1 MVAVVI
7 LAVLIL
13 VVSQAPASD
22 DRLAPPAAL
31 TEAGHSRAVPVPA
44 GPCPPPESAL
54 RERDLTVPYSER
66 WYLLADGTVCRP
78 DVAIRGM
85 DAR

>member
-1 MVAVVI
+1 V
-7 LAVLIL
+7 
-13 VVSQAPASD
+13 
-22 DRLAPPAAL
+22 
-31 TEAGHSRAVPVPA
+31 VPVPA
-44 GPCPPPESAL
+44 APCPPPESAP

-66 WYLLADGTVCRP
+66 WYLLADGSVCRP